1 MVNSKTSRILN
12 GPLKAV
18 LLASAVLAAPAAFA
32 QTAITLPLF
41 GTVDAVID
49 WGAEGA
55 NASCTRAV
63 TSPGEVT
70 CNYPVEDGAGPFQ
83 VRVSGTVTQFGNGD
97 TGYANADKIVRVT
110 RFGNVGLT
118 SLSGAFRGAEKLVE
132 VASDLPETVTD
143 ISYMFKD
150 AVLLDDTT
158 VSNWGMRTR
167 NITNM
172 TGTFENAVQFSQPL
186 DGWCMRAR
194 PTAPAAFRAM
204 TIVESKLL
212 EIETRLRNVDF
223 TKFGG
228 SFGGGGGNINLS
240 RSMRLTPEKEP
251 QWGQCGVTIDATPP
265 AAAQAGEAYSLD
277 LRGRA
282 SLWSNAPSGA
292 DVNSLTFQLAAGE
305 LPPGMTLNETTGL
318 VSGTPTVAG
327 TYNFTIRAVQN

>member
-1 MVNSKTSRILN
+1 MVNSKTARILA
-12 GPLKAV
+12 GSMKAA
-18 LLASAVLAAPAAFA
+18 LLASAVLAAPTAFA

-55 NASCTRAV
+55 NASCQRAV

-70 CNYPVEDGAGPFQ
+70 CNYPVGDGAGPFM

-110 RFGNVGLT
+110 RFGDVGLT

-167 NITNM
+167 NVTNM
-172 TGTFENAVQFSQPL
+172 TGTFENAVQFSKPL

-194 PTAPAAFRAM
+194 PTAPAAFRSM

-228 SFGGGGGNINLS
+228 SFGGGGNITLS
-240 RSMRLTPEKEP
+240 RSMNITPAKEP
-251 QWGQCGVTIDATPP
+251 RWGQCGVTIDGTPP
-265 AAAQAGEAYSLD
+265 AEAQAGSEYSLD
-277 LRGRA
+277 LRSRS

-292 DVNSLTFQLAAGE
+292 NVNNLSFQLVSGD
-305 LPPGMTLNETTGL
+305 LPPGMSLNGTTGL
-318 VSGTPTVAG
+318 VSGTPSGAG